1 MMIDS
6 LTLKNYRQYKDE
18 RIVFY
23 SENNDRNFIVIQ
35 GTTGSGKTNILN
47 AITWCLYGK
56 ELHLEKS
63 KGLPIY
69 NTGLMD
75 ELKPENLVNTEVE
88 LRLRDDE
95 NGIIII
101 TRKLNLRKS
110 ENGEI
115 RIVPSSFS
123 NSEDGSEIMMQREV
137 DRDIVTIEGPEYFVN
152 MMIPEKLEEYFFFDG
167 ERLDKYF
174 TKTSSEN
181 IQEAVFRISQL
192 ELFEKLI
199 SHLDDRKKDLRKK
212 VCSLSSKA
220 ETVREELE
228 IYEKSIKDAKEDRD
242 RHVRDL
248 RDAEAKEKE
257 YSDKLRTNPNA
268 RKLEEEWLELTRDLD
283 QIDSRIKKNQNNKF
297 NYLLE
302 LTPPLFCRDAI
313 ITAKK
318 KIEEREDSG
327 QIPPDYKKGFLER
340 LLEQGN
346 CICGEDISQDAID
359 NTHRM
364 EIESLL
370 RKCDDITD
378 ITKELITENANM
390 RSLLDGLG
398 EFKKRHS
405 EYINEFKE
413 FEEERRTKSERLLIV
428 EEDKK
433 GLDIEQINTWENK
446 LDEYR
451 KIKENLIKEIAKK
464 ENRIE
469 DADKKAK
476 SLEKTL
482 NEELK
487 KKGKGEEA
495 QKGIAF
501 CEDCLKAAED
511 IKKGIMDDLR
521 SEIEEKTRKHFLDLI
536 WKKETYKDI
545 KIDGDYNISVI
556 HQSGF
561 EGLGTLSAGERQV
574 LALSFMAALNSVS
587 GFNVPIVIDTPL
599 ARLGREPKKNIAKNL
614 PNYLEGKQVTLLV
627 TEEEYTSE
635 VRDNLSDHVGKEY
648 RILFEQ
654 KEIGSDAK
662 VIPYER

>member
-1 MMIDS
+1 MKMDS

-18 RIVFY
+18 RIVFD
-23 SENNDRNFIVIQ
+23 SENNDKNFIVIQ
-35 GTTGSGKTNILN
+35 GTNGSGKTNILN

-69 NTGLMD
+69 NTILMD

-88 LRLRDDE
+88 LRLRDDDG
-95 NGIIII
+95 GIIII

-115 RIVPSSFS
+115 RVFPCSFS
-123 NSEDGSEIMMQREV
+123 KSEDGSEIIMQREEN
-137 DRDIVTIEGPEYFVN
+137 RDIVTIEGPEYFIN

-181 IQEAVFRISQL
+181 IHEAVFRISQL

-199 SHLDDRKKDLRKK
+199 SHLDDRKRDLRKR

-220 ETVREELE
+220 EGVREELE
-228 IYEKSIKDAKEDRD
+228 IYETSIKAAREEKDRF
-242 RHVRDL
+242 VRDL
-248 RDAEAKEKE
+248 NGAEAKEKE

-268 RKLEEEWLELTRDLD
+268 RKLEEEWLELTSDLD
-283 QIDSRIKKNQNNKF
+283 NIEKRIKENQNNKF

-313 ITAKK
+313 IKAKK
-318 KIEEREDSG
+318 KIEEREEAG
-327 QIPPDYKKGFLER
+327 QIPPDYKKEFLER

-346 CICGEDISQDAID
+346 CICGEDISQDAKEKKY
-359 NTHRM
+359 RM

-378 ITKELITENANM
+378 ITKELITENVTM
-390 RSLLDGLG
+390 RSLLGELG
-398 EFKKRHS
+398 DFKKKHS

-413 FEEERRTKSERLLIV
+413 LEEKRKTKSERLLIV
-428 EEDKK
+428 EEEKK
-433 GLDIEQINTWENK
+433 GLDIEQINTWEYK
-446 LDEYR
+446 LNEYR
-451 KIKENLIKEIAKK
+451 KIKDDLIKEIAKK

-469 DADKKAK
+469 DAEKKAN

-482 NEELK
+482 DEELK
-487 KKGKGEEA
+487 KKGKGEDA
-495 QKGIAF
+495 QKRIAF
-501 CEDCLKAAED
+501 CDDCLKAAEN
-511 IKKGIMDDLR
+511 IKQNIMDDLR
-521 SEIEEKTRKHFLDLI
+521 SEIEERTRKHFLDLI

-635 VRDNLSDHVGKEY
+635 VRDNLLDHVGKEY
-648 RILFEQ
+648 RIIFEQ
-654 KEIGSDAK
+654 KEKGSEAK

>member
-1 MMIDS
+1 MKIDS

-18 RIVFY
+18 RIRFD
-23 SENNDRNFIVIQ
+23 SENKDKNFIVIQ
-35 GTTGSGKTNILN
+35 GTNGSGKTNILN

-69 NTGLMD
+69 NTILMD

-88 LRLRDDE
+88 LRLIDDDS
-95 NGIIII
+95 GIIII

-110 ENGEI
+110 QNGEI
-115 RIVPSSFS
+115 KIVPCSFS
-123 NSEDGSEIMMQREV
+123 KSEDGSEIIMQREEN
-137 DRDIVTIEGPEYFVN
+137 RDIVTIEGPEYFIN

-181 IQEAVFRISQL
+181 IHEAVFRISQL

-199 SHLDDRKKDLRKK
+199 SHLDDRKRDLRKK

-220 ETVREELE
+220 EGVREELE
-228 IYEKSIKDAKEDRD
+228 IYETSIKAAREEKDRCI
-242 RHVRDL
+242 RDL
-248 RDAEAKEKE
+248 SDAEAKEKE

-268 RKLEEEWLELTRDLD
+268 RKLEEEWLELTSDLD
-283 QIDSRIKKNQNNKF
+283 IIEKRIKKNQNDKF

-302 LTPPLFCRDAI
+302 LTPPLFCYDAI
-313 ITAKK
+313 IKAKK
-318 KIEEREDSG
+318 KIEEREEAG
-327 QIPPDYKKGFLER
+327 QIPPDYKKEFLER

-346 CICGEDISQDAID
+346 CICGEDISQDA
-359 NTHRM
+359 NEKKYRM

-370 RKCDDITD
+370 KKCDDITD
-378 ITKELITENANM
+378 ITKELITENVTM
-390 RSLLDGLG
+390 RSLLGDLG
-398 EFKKRHS
+398 DFKKKHS

-413 FEEERRTKSERLLIV
+413 LEEERKIKSERLLIV
-428 EEDKK
+428 EEEKK

-446 LDEYR
+446 LTEYR
-451 KIKENLIKEIAKK
+451 KIKDNLIKEIAKK

-469 DADKKAK
+469 DAEKKAK

-501 CEDCLKAAED
+501 CDECLKAAEN
-511 IKKGIMDDLR
+511 IKQSIMDDLR
-521 SEIEEKTRKHFLDLI
+521 SEIEEQTRKHFLDLI

-545 KIDGDYNISVI
+545 KIDGDYNIFVI

-654 KEIGSDAK
+654 KEKGSEAK